1 MLVRICW
8 LAFLSRSVFS
18 NNQYKAA
25 TGNTYWTKHYGT
37 SSLIGTWNW
46 NFPLFG
52 KLWQT
57 DQTSDGR
64 EVTLPKMKVTFS
76 TYCLLMSSIAATIKT
91 RQLFN
96 SDCRQKTRLLPEA
109 VLVDPSRRH
118 CVRNWGDGLQ
128 VRMAFRNRGV
138 ELRNSYGRGHRI
150 LKKLMP
156 PPSGSHLAF

>member
-128 VRMAFRNRGV
+128 VRIWRSEIEGSSWEIHMVGGTEYWKNC
-138 ELRNSYGRGHRI
+138 
-150 LKKLMP
+150 P